1 QALLLSLPL
10 AAGGAVVA
18 GPLIRTLF
26 GPDFA
31 AAVPA
36 MAILALCLIPLYL
49 NIMAYTVLVAQGRQV
64 VWTKIIMGASILNPV
79 LNLAAIHFFQTRY
92 GNGATGAAL
101 SLLATEVLISA
112 VSLRVATRGIL
123 GRRHI
128 LQLLRCLL
136 AAAVMA
142 VCVFTARRLGLI
154 PQGIIGVVVFV

>member
-49 NIMAYTVLVAQGRQV
+49 NIMAYTVLVAQGRQI
-64 VWTKIIMGASILNPV
+64 VWTKIILGASILNPL

-101 SLLATEVLISA
+101 SLPATEVLISA
-112 VSLRVATRGIL
+112 VSLRVPTPRL
-123 GRRHI
+123 PRRQHGSPV
-128 LQLLRCLL
+128 LH
-136 AAAVMA
+136 
-142 VCVFTARRLGLI
+142 
-154 PQGIIGVVVFV
+154 